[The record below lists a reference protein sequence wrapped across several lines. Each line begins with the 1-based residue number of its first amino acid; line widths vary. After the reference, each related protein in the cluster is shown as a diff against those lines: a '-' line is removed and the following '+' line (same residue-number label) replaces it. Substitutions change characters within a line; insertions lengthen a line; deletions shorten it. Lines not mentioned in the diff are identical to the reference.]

1 LRPALVWTLF
11 GLCLVV
17 VLVAMGW
24 SSAIVLRLERAETVA
39 QAQAALE
46 ENARLALWRMDSTL
60 TPLLARESAR
70 PYFQYRSFYPAER
83 AYSNMFAE
91 PATGNLLPSPLLRET
106 PSTVILHFQL
116 APRGQVTSPQVP
128 EGPLWE
134 LAASRGLVAPASL
147 TRGTQRLAELR
158 LVIGETSLL
167 EEAAREQPPPARPE
181 RATPVVPPLEASSQK
196 LKSIKEFQARQQTSS
211 QANAPTREPATVPA
225 AVNEPER
232 DVEEGAFAPLWT
244 RGSLLLVRRVRVDGA
259 TYIQGCW
266 LDWPALEA
274 ELLGSIRDLL
284 PGARLEPVDPSAGV
298 MSDEERRLAT
308 LPLRLLP
315 GAPPLP
321 SEPRRSPVRLSLVG
335 AWFGLLLGA
344 LAVAALLQ
352 GVMALSER
360 RREFVSAVSHEL
372 RTPLTTFRLYADMLA
387 GGMVAGEEKRQEYLA
402 RLRLEA
408 QRLSHLVENVL
419 FYSRL
424 ESGRS
429 GAVRESINLSVFL
442 KERIRPL
449 AERAEREGLT
459 LAVDDATE
467 GTAEVRVDASAL
479 EQILQNLVDNSCKYA
494 ARSEPSTIDIR
505 LERKGSSAL
514 LRVRDHGP
522 GLSATDRRRLF
533 RPFSKSDREAALSA
547 PGVGLGL
554 ALSRRLARAQG
565 GDLRL
570 DDTVT
575 SGAAFVVELPLS
587 HAASL
592 QA

>member
-1 LRPALVWTLF
+1 
-11 GLCLVV
+11 
-17 VLVAMGW
+17 MGW
-24 SSAIVLRLERAETVA
+24 SSAIVLRLEQAETAA

-46 ENARLALWRMDSTL
+46 ENARLALWRMESTL

-70 PYFQYRSFYPAER
+70 PYFQYRPFYPGGR
-83 AYSNMFAE
+83 AYASMFAE
-91 PATGNLLPSPLLRET
+91 PATGSLLPSPLLRET
-106 PSTVILHFQL
+106 PSAVVLHFQL
-116 APRGQVTSPQVP
+116 APRGGVTSPQVP
-128 EGPLWE
+128 EGAFRE
-134 LAASRGLVAPASL
+134 LARSRGLVAPASL
-147 TRGTQRLAELR
+147 SRGALR
-158 LVIGETSLL
+158 LEELKVVIGKTSLL
-167 EEAAREQPPPARPE
+167 EEAARERPPPARPE
-181 RATPVVPPLEASSQK
+181 ATRPAPLPPEPSSQK
-196 LKSIKEFQARQQTSS
+196 FKNIQEFQARQQTSR
-211 QANAPTREPATVPA
+211 QANAPARELTALPPVATKIDG
-225 AVNEPER
+225 
-232 DVEEGAFAPLWT
+232 DVVEGAFAPLWT
-244 RGSLLLVRRVRVDGA
+244 SGTLLLVRRVRVDGS

-266 LDWPALEA
+266 LDWPTLEG

-284 PGARLEPVDPSAGV
+284 PEARLEPALPDADAMP
-298 MSDEERRLAT
+298 DEERRLAT
-308 LPLRLLP
+308 LPVRLLP
-315 GAPPLP
+315 GAPRAP
-321 SEPRRSPVRLSLVG
+321 SEPPRSPVRLSLVG
-335 AWFGLLLGA
+335 AWVGLLLGA
-344 LAVAALLQ
+344 FSVAALLQ

-442 KERIRPL
+442 KERVGPL
-449 AERAEREGLT
+449 AERAERAA
-459 LAVDDATE
+459 LALVVEDATD
-467 GTAEVRVDASAL
+467 GRAEVRADGSAL

-494 ARSEPSTIDIR
+494 ARSEPSTIEVR
-505 LERKGSSAL
+505 LERKGSQAL

-565 GDLRL
+565 GDLRV
-570 DDTVT
+570 DDTVAT
-575 SGAAFVVELPLS
+575 GAAFVVELPLT
-587 HAASL
+587 AP
-592 QA
+592 